1 VQSKKSL
8 RSTHFSLSSAP
19 SASAYSDEPLKL
31 LMSVP
36 KRLLKKASSRNA
48 VKRVCREA
56 WRLKSAQSGIFKP
69 NKGTLV
75 KLQSVPVFHSQ
86 TQLKALVRADLD
98 KLLSKFMAPVVDSS
112 QLLAQASQPE
122 HQR

>member
-1 VQSKKSL
+1 
-8 RSTHFSLSSAP
+8 
-19 SASAYSDEPLKL
+19 
-31 LMSVP
+31 MSVP
-36 KRLLKKASSRNA
+36 KRLLKKASNRNA

-56 WRLKSAQSGIFKP
+56 WRLKSAQTGIFKP
-69 NKGTLV
+69 EKGTLV

-98 KLLSKFMAPVVDSS
+98 KLLDKLMVPSVDSS
-112 QLLAQASQPE
+112 HLPAQASQPE